1 MVVIISD
8 TLEGFTMGA
17 TEELIMGAMEELI
30 MVVTVV
36 MVESI
41 MGPDTEVMKVTM
53 VAIWEQGIKAMEKVI
68 MDLKGVTKAIMVL
81 EHKITD
87 TVQKILG
94 MARLIWDLV
103 QDTMAVMALLK
114 GAMVAMQTEGTT
126 KCIQQDMGIS

>member
-1 MVVIISD
+1 
-8 TLEGFTMGA
+8 
-17 TEELIMGAMEELI
+17 
-30 MVVTVV
+30 
-36 MVESI
+36 
-41 MGPDTEVMKVTM
+41 
-53 VAIWEQGIKAMEKVI
+53 

>member
-53 VAIWEQGIKAMEKVI
+53 VAI
-68 MDLKGVTKAIMVL
+68 
-81 EHKITD
+81 
-87 TVQKILG
+87 
-94 MARLIWDLV
+94 
-103 QDTMAVMALLK
+103 
-114 GAMVAMQTEGTT
+114 
-126 KCIQQDMGIS
+126 